1 MLSLITRRCKR
12 HGHGTKQRNSK
23 SNIGLGLGLEEPF
36 RKGGVRGMDL
46 RRARYQGLAKTRLPH
61 DATAAALNVVR
72 LGEGLL
78 EHPRATTR
86 TSPFLALAQKI
97 A

>member
-1 MLSLITRRCKR
+1 
-12 HGHGTKQRNSK
+12 
-23 SNIGLGLGLEEPF
+23 
-36 RKGGVRGMDL
+36 MDL